1 MNFNTT
7 NWSTFTRPDGLC
19 NLLNAH
25 GTVLA
30 TFTDWQL
37 AEYVA
42 NLTHEVQKN
51 TEIICGLEDK
61 VADLEGA
68 KEIDAQEI
76 KDLEERTE
84 NDHRTIVDLEK
95 EIDELKTKLY
105 NLSNE

>member
-42 NLTHEVQKN
+42 NLTQEVEKN
-51 TEIICGLEDK
+51 TEIISNLEDK
-61 VADLEGA
+61 IADLEEEVKITEKDYEDV
-68 KEIDAQEI
+68 KEQGEQ
-76 KDLEERTE
+76 
-84 NDHRTIVDLEK
+84 DHRTILDLEN
-95 EIDELKTKLY
+95 EIDELKVKLF
-105 NLSNE
+105 NLSRA

>member
-42 NLTHEVQKN
+42 NLTQEVEKN
-51 TEIICGLEDK
+51 TEIISNLEDK
-61 VADLEGA
+61 VADLEEVVKMTEKDYEDA
-68 KEIDAQEI
+68 KEQGEQ
-76 KDLEERTE
+76 
-84 NDHRTIVDLEK
+84 DHRTIVDLEK

>member
-19 NLLNAH
+19 NLLDAH

-30 TFTDWQL
+30 SFTVWQV

-42 NLTHEVQKN
+42 NLTQEVEKN
-51 TEIICGLEDK
+51 TEIISNLEDQ
-61 VADLEGA
+61 VSDLEEA

-84 NDHRTIVDLEK
+84 QDHRTIVDLEK

-105 NLSNE
+105 NLTNE

>member
-30 TFTDWQL
+30 TFRDWQL

-42 NLTHEVQKN
+42 NLTQEVEKN
-51 TEIICGLEDK
+51 TEIISKLEDR
-61 VADLEGA
+61 VAE
-68 KEIDAQEI
+68 
-76 KDLEERTE
+76 LEEEVSVSEQDYKDTKE
-84 NDHRTIVDLEK
+84 QGEQNHRTILDLEK
-95 EIDELKTKLY
+95 EIDDLKVKLF
-105 NLSNE
+105 NLSRA

>member
-42 NLTHEVQKN
+42 NLTQEVEKN
-51 TEIICGLEDK
+51 TEIISNLEDK
-61 VADLEGA
+61 VADLEEDVKMTEKDYEDA
-68 KEIDAQEI
+68 KEQGEQ
-76 KDLEERTE
+76 
-84 NDHRTIVDLEK
+84 DHRTIVDLEK

>member
-7 NWSTFTRPDGLC
+7 NWSTFTHPDGLC
-19 NLLNAH
+19 NLLDAH

-30 TFTDWQL
+30 TFTDWQV

-42 NLTHEVQKN
+42 NLNHEVTLN
-51 TEIICGLEDK
+51 TEIISNLEDK
-61 VADLEGA
+61 IAELEESVTTSEQDYQDA
-68 KEIDAQEI
+68 KEQGEH
-76 KDLEERTE
+76 
-84 NDHRTIVDLEK
+84 DHRTIIVLEK